1 MNVRKKVFPRNQNL
15 KMNLMLDLLFQHS
28 NVFSHD
34 LLTKIIGLLNE
45 VPFQRLVYREN
56 LALINIKSVNLEY
69 NTLGRLDVGTNES
82 STKSLMFQMLFFFI
96 LFID

>member
-1 MNVRKKVFPRNQNL
+1 MRTGLFGMNVRKKVFPRNQNL
-15 KMNLMLDLLFQHS
+15 KMNLMLNLLFQHS

-56 LALINIKSVNLEY
+56 LALINILSH
-69 NTLGRLDVGTNES
+69 LGNSGGFHIHLLV
-82 STKSLMFQMLFFFI
+82 FPFV
-96 LFID
+96 